1 MAFTY
6 PHEDAIAR
14 RRLLGLLYAWS
25 GFAIMW
31 VFWICFV
38 VFLANP
44 RWAVANWPLPTVD
57 QGGWV
62 RHPLA
67 AAGID
72 ITLIALFGLQHS
84 LMARPWFKRHVT
96 GRLPAAFE
104 RCTFVHAANL
114 ALFAL
119 IVFWQPIPSLVWDVS
134 APLRQ
139 ALWAA
144 FAAGWL
150 ILLLGALS
158 FGIFE
163 LLGVEQMRA
172 WHRGLPPSPSRL
184 KTGRLYRLLPHP
196 MYVGVLLAR
205 WATPRMT
212 LGHMLLAAGM
222 TIYVLIAMRYE
233 ERDLAHRFGP
243 AYAHWRDGS

>member
-1 MAFTY
+1 MALTY
-6 PHEDAIAR
+6 PRDLAGPPG
-14 RRLLGLLYAWS
+14 RLLGPIYAWS

-31 VFWICFV
+31 AFWACFA
-38 VFLANP
+38 VFLASP
-44 RWAVANWPLPTVD
+44 RWATLASPLPTVD
-57 QGGWV
+57 EGGWV

-72 ITLIALFGLQHS
+72 IALIALFGLQHS

-104 RCTFVHAANL
+104 RCTYVHAANL

-119 IVFWQPIPSLVWDVS
+119 IVFWQPIPSLVWDLP
-134 APLRQ
+134 APLRE
-139 ALWAA
+139 AMWAA

-158 FGIFE
+158 FGILE

-172 WHRGLPPSPSRL
+172 WYRGLPVPSSRL
-184 KTGRLYRLLPHP
+184 KTGLLYRLLPHP
-196 MYVGVLLAR
+196 MYVGVLLAM

-212 LGHMLLAAGM
+212 LGHLLLAGGM

-233 ERDLAHRFGP
+233 ERDLARRFGH
-243 AYAHWRDGS
+243 AYAHWRDG